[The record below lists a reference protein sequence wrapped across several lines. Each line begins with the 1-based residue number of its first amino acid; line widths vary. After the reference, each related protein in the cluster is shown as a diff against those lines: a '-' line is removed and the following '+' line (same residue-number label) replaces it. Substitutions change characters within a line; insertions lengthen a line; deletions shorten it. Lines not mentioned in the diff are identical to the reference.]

1 MVNRDAKVL
10 AACHIMQVCLC
21 CTCSPGSESVAFGIG
36 VPAGGPSEPLVDD
49 GTEGAG
55 PSAAPP
61 VTAQDALTA
70 YSALILGMGN

>member
-1 MVNRDAKVL
+1 M
-10 AACHIMQVCLC
+10 
-21 CTCSPGSESVAFGIG
+21 AFGIG